1 MSGIP
6 QAFQPEQQRPQVL
19 RQHVLSDVEQPRR
32 LARVE
37 MPRPRPVEIQC
48 VTEDRPAAAVA
59 YPWPQKAL
67 AELVDLSLIQ
77 IHRYEAGSAQPTLDG
92 IRKLA
97 RALRVPA
104 DSLVFEQDER
114 GPDEE
119 FRLQFEAFTAFD
131 KDEKKAAK
139 TLLDALILKHQA
151 RRWASAS

>member
-1 MSGIP
+1 MFDTSLAPVLPMAFP
-6 QAFQPEQQRPQVL
+6 Q
-19 RQHVLSDVEQPRR
+19 R
-32 LARVE
+32 LATLRKA
-37 MPRPRPVEIQC
+37 RGLTQR
-48 VTEDRPAAAVA
+48 
-59 YPWPQKAL
+59 AL
-67 AELVDLSLIQ
+67 AELVKLSLIQ
-77 IHRYEAGSAQPTLDG
+77 IHRYEAGSAQPSLDG

-97 RALRVPA
+97 RALRVSA